1 MSGFIRRTAARAL
14 DLTGYL
20 SPSSSPVSL
29 DPSHLITVCSFAHV
43 DVIQPPDDDPAPRRG
58 TTAVLARPNAPPVLA
73 TSAQG
78 SSEASPT
85 APVAPPIISHA
96 FTVQSA
102 LPGVS

>member
-20 SPSSSPVSL
+20 SPSSSP
-29 DPSHLITVCSFAHV
+29 
-43 DVIQPPDDDPAPRRG
+43 PPDDDPAPRRG